1 MSSPSEFLTF
11 YRRVA
16 THSGLRIRLA
26 NPSTYRSFALSS
38 RLSKDASVKADQY
51 PDSKHTTNKTDRL
64 DVQSDNSAKGKEAKT
79 RNEGGSATSQ
89 SDSRSSTKKAK
100 EEHPEAP
107 DVVIGM
113 QDERGGKGH

>member
-1 MSSPSEFLTF
+1 MSQSAIILSLTV
-11 YRRVA
+11 RGRA
-16 THSGLRIRLA
+16 
-26 NPSTYRSFALSS
+26 
-38 RLSKDASVKADQY
+38 KA
-51 PDSKHTTNKTDRL
+51 
-64 DVQSDNSAKGKEAKT
+64 

-100 EEHPEAP
+100 DEHPEAP